1 MVKVLIVDD
10 SMTQRQLMSSVLE
23 RVGLT
28 VIVATDGVEAWE
40 QIQRIQPDIVVLD
53 IIMPRMN
60 GYEVCRKI
68 KTDPA
73 MQNTPVVMCSSKVEE
88 FDRYWG
94 MKQGADAYLAKPF
107 QPKELLSTIQ
117 KLLQVEG

>member
-23 RVGLT
+23 QFGLT
-28 VIVATDGVEAWE
+28 VLVATDGVEAWE
-40 QIQRIQPDIVVLD
+40 QIQKVRPDIVVLD

-68 KTDPA
+68 KTDPTI
-73 MQNTPVVMCSSKVEE
+73 QSLPVVLCSSKTEE

-107 QPKELLSTIQ
+107 LPKELLSTIQ
-117 KLLQVEG
+117 KLLKG

>member
-23 RVGLT
+23 QFGLT
-28 VIVATDGVEAWE
+28 VLVATDGVEAWE
-40 QIQRIQPDIVVLD
+40 QIQRVHPDIVVLD

-68 KTDPA
+68 KTDPNL
-73 MQNTPVVMCSSKVEE
+73 QNLPVVMCSSKAEE

-94 MKQGADAYLAKPF
+94 MKQGADAYLTKPF

-117 KLLQVEG
+117 KLLKG

>member
-23 RVGLT
+23 QIGLT
-28 VIVATDGVEAWE
+28 VLIATDGVEAWE
-40 QIQRIQPDIVVLD
+40 QIQQVQPDIVVLD

-68 KTDPA
+68 KTDP
-73 MQNTPVVMCSSKVEE
+73 TIHRLPVVLCSSKTEE

-117 KLLQVEG
+117 KLLQG

>member
-23 RVGLT
+23 QIGLT
-28 VIVATDGVEAWE
+28 VLIATDGVEAWE
-40 QIQRIQPDIVVLD
+40 QIQQVKPDIVVLD

-68 KTDPA
+68 KTDP
-73 MQNTPVVMCSSKVEE
+73 TIHHLPVVLCSSKTEE

-117 KLLQVEG
+117 KLLQG

>member
-10 SMTQRQLMSSVLE
+10 SITQRQLMSSVLE
-23 RVGLT
+23 QFGLT
-28 VIVATDGVEAWE
+28 VLVATDGVEAWE
-40 QIQRIQPDIVVLD
+40 QIQRVHPDIVVLD

-68 KTDPA
+68 KTDPNL
-73 MQNTPVVMCSSKVEE
+73 QSLPVVMCSSKTEE

-117 KLLQVEG
+117 KLLKG

>member
-23 RVGLT
+23 QFGLT
-28 VIVATDGVEAWE
+28 VLVATDGVEAWE
-40 QIQRIQPDIVVLD
+40 QIQQVQPDIVVLD

-68 KTDPA
+68 KTDPSIH
-73 MQNTPVVMCSSKVEE
+73 NLPVVLCSSKTEE

-117 KLLQVEG
+117 KLLQG

>member
-23 RVGLT
+23 KFGLT
-28 VIVATDGVEAWE
+28 VLVATDGVEAWE
-40 QIQRIQPDIVVLD
+40 QIQQVQPDIVVLD

-68 KTDPA
+68 KTDPT
-73 MQNTPVVMCSSKVEE
+73 MQNLPVILCSSKTEE

-94 MKQGADAYLAKPF
+94 MKQGADEYLAKPF

-117 KLLQVEG
+117 KLLKG

>member
-1 MVKVLIVDD
+1 MTTVLIVDD
-10 SMTQRQLMSSVLE
+10 SMTQRQLISKILE
-23 RVGLT
+23 QYGLT
-28 VIVATDGVEAWE
+28 ILVATDGVEAWD
-40 QIQRIQPDIVVLD
+40 QLQHTLPDIVVLD

-73 MQNTPVVMCSSKVEE
+73 MQKVPVVLCSSKAEE

-94 MKQGADAYLAKPF
+94 MKQGADAYVSKPF
-107 QPKELLSTIQ
+107 QPKELLSIIQ
-117 KLLQVEG
+117 KLLQG

>member
-23 RVGLT
+23 QFGLT
-28 VIVATDGVEAWE
+28 VLVATDGVEAWE
-40 QIQRIQPDIVVLD
+40 QIQRVHPDIVVLD

-68 KTDPA
+68 KTDPNL
-73 MQNTPVVMCSSKVEE
+73 QGLPVVMCSSKSEE

-94 MKQGADAYLAKPF
+94 MKQGADAYLVKPF

-117 KLLQVEG
+117 KLLKG

>member
-1 MVKVLIVDD
+1 MMAKVLIVDD
-10 SMTQRQLMSSVLE
+10 SMTQRQLMSRVLE
-23 RVGLT
+23 QFGLT
-28 VIVATDGVEAWE
+28 VLVATDGIEAWD
-40 QIQRIQPDIVVLD
+40 QLQHVHPDIVVLD

-73 MQNTPVVMCSSKVEE
+73 MQNLPVVMCSSKTEE

-94 MKQGADAYLAKPF
+94 MKQGADAYIAKPF
-107 QPKELLSTIQ
+107 QAKELLSTIQ
-117 KLLQVEG
+117 KLLQG

>member
-1 MVKVLIVDD
+1 MAKVLIVDD
-10 SMTQRQLMSSVLE
+10 SMTQRQLMSRVLE
-23 RVGLT
+23 QFGLT
-28 VIVATDGVEAWE
+28 VLVATDGIEAWD
-40 QIQRIQPDIVVLD
+40 QLQHVHPDIVVLD

-73 MQNTPVVMCSSKVEE
+73 MQNLPVVMCSSKTEE

-94 MKQGADAYLAKPF
+94 MKQGADAYIAKPF
-107 QPKELLSTIQ
+107 QAKELLSTIQ
-117 KLLQVEG
+117 KLLQG